1 MSRDFGKAFESKF
14 KEDFKKTFP
23 NGSLDRIYDSVSG
36 YKSISNI
43 DDFIGYVYPCIS
55 DFISYI

>member
-43 DDFIGYVYPCIS
+43 ADFIGYVYPCIS